1 MSSSVISSVKRTF
14 ASVRSALTDFLEHD
28 PMTLAASIA
37 FYSALSF
44 APIIVLSLWA
54 AAQLAPGSEARLI
67 DQLGVL
73 LGSQVRETAS
83 VVIEHA
89 DRSRLFSI
97 DLTGLI
103 GLGALLVSAS
113 TAFAQLQTAI
123 NAIWGVQARPTNAL
137 WSWVRRRLLSFGMIA
152 VIGFLLMV
160 TLVLST
166 AVALILSRDSTLWT
180 VTNELVTLAVF
191 TVAFAGLFRF
201 VPDARIGRRFALA
214 GGALTALLFEG
225 GKWAL
230 GRYLATTTTA
240 DAYGAANSLMLLLVW
255 VYYSSLIVL
264 IGAAA
269 TRYLAEAFGRGPH
282 SLEHAEKVENPVVGR
297 PTRRQRRRDAAPAA

>member
-1 MSSSVISSVKRTF
+1 MSSPVTRSLSSI
-14 ASVRSALTDFLEHD
+14 RSALTDFVAHD
-28 PMTLAASIA
+28 PMTLAASVA

-54 AAQLAPGSEARLI
+54 AAQIAPGSEARLV
-67 DQLGVL
+67 DQLGVM
-73 LGSQVRETAS
+73 LGSQVRETAA

-89 DRSRLFSI
+89 DRSRFSI
-97 DLTGLI
+97 DLAGMI
-103 GLGALLVSAS
+103 GLGALMVSAS

-123 NAIWGVQARPTNAL
+123 NAIWGVEAHPTNAL
-137 WSWVRRRLLSFGMIA
+137 WSWLRRRLLSFGMIA
-152 VIGFLLMV
+152 VVGFLLMV

-166 AVALILSRDSTLWT
+166 AVTLILSRESTLWT
-180 VTNELVTLAVF
+180 FANELVTLAVF
-191 TVAFAGLFRF
+191 AIAFAGLFRF
-201 VPDARIGRRFALA
+201 VPDARIGLRFALA

-240 DAYGAANSLMLLLVW
+240 DAYGAANSLMLLLIW

-269 TRYLAEAFGRGPH
+269 TRYLAEAFGHAPR
-282 SLEHAEKVENPVVGR
+282 SLPHAESVERRPGR
-297 PTRRQRRRDAAPAA
+297 LRLLRRRSGAKPA

>member
-1 MSSSVISSVKRTF
+1 MSWSVRSSVTRTF
-14 ASVRSALTDFLEHD
+14 SSIRSALTDFLAHD

-73 LGSQVRETAS
+73 LGSQVRETAT

-89 DRSRLFSI
+89 DSSRLFSI
-97 DLTGLI
+97 DLAGLI

-123 NAIWGVQARPTNAL
+123 NAIWGVEARPTNAV
-137 WSWVRRRLLSFGMIA
+137 WSWIRRRLLSFGMIA

-180 VTNELVTLAVF
+180 VANELVTLAVF

-230 GRYLATTTTA
+230 GRYLASTTTA

-269 TRYLAEAFGRGPH
+269 TRYLAEAFGRGPR
-282 SLEHAEKVENPVVGR
+282 SLEHAEKVEDENLIGR
-297 PTRRQRRRDAAPAA
+297 PVRRPRRRTRKPA